1 MASRINTPIHERQ
14 LSGKLGTLS
23 LPKQVLFLAFWPFLE
38 QIMSMAVGT
47 VDLALAGRLEPEH
60 VTLAAV
66 DALGVAGFL
75 NWLMHVVF
83 SAVGTG
89 AAALIARSIGKG
101 RRASARAGL
110 GQAVSLAVLCGLVT
124 GGLMFVFAD
133 ALASLMNLAPMA
145 HRFCV
150 AYLQIVAVA
159 AAPSAVLFVGAA
171 CLRAAGDTRTPFFV
185 MVAVNL
191 TNVVMSILFVYG
203 PAPLGGHQVNGI
215 AFGTVCA
222 WVLGC
227 AIILAV
233 LLGRASVLRLHLRRL
248 TLHRVTL
255 VRIVRVGMPSLFET
269 LGGTW
274 LATFIVLIIVG
285 LLQSRVGGAGLI
297 GSHMIAIRI
306 ESFSFLP
313 GIALGIAA
321 ATLCGQY
328 LGLGDKERAKWAVI
342 YAWLFASIGMG
353 VMGVLFIAVPQWF
366 VLIITDNETI
376 MDAAGPLVQICGL
389 IQFSFAAYMVLSSAL
404 RGAGDTRTTMRLT
417 YASVFLIR
425 VPLAYL
431 LGLGVPGTGFDG
443 FGLTGVWIALC
454 FDLFIRGSLFTARF
468 LHRGWM
474 NVKV

>member
-1 MASRINTPIHERQ
+1 MASQVSIPVSERQ

-23 LPKQVLFLAFWPFLE
+23 LPRQVLFLAFWPFLE
-38 QIMSMAVGT
+38 QVMSLAVGT
-47 VDLALAGRLEPEH
+47 VDLALAGRLEPEN

-89 AAALIARSIGKG
+89 AGALIARSIGKG

-110 GQAVSLAVLCGLVT
+110 GQAVALAAVCGLVT
-124 GGLMFVFAD
+124 GGLMFFLAGT
-133 ALASLMNLAPMA
+133 LASIMNLPEMA

-150 AYLQIVAVA
+150 AYLQIMAVA

-185 MVAVNL
+185 MVVVNI
-191 TNVVMSILFVYG
+191 TNVVLSVLFVYG
-203 PAPLGGHQVNGI
+203 PAPIGGHQVNGI
-215 AFGTVCA
+215 AFGTLGA

-227 AIILAV
+227 TIIIVV
-233 LLGRASVLRLHLRRL
+233 LLSPRAALRLHLRRL

-255 VRIVRVGMPSLFET
+255 TRIVRVGMPSLFET

-285 LLQSRVGGAGLI
+285 MLQDRVGGAGLI
-297 GSHMIAIRI
+297 GAHMIAIRI

-328 LGLGDKERAKWAVI
+328 LGLGDTDRARWAVI
-342 YAWLFASIGMG
+342 YAWLFASIPMG
-353 VMGVLFIAVPQWF
+353 AMGVLFLVLPGWF
-366 VLIITDNETI
+366 IRIITDNPKLISEASI
-376 MDAAGPLVQICGL
+376 LVQVCGL
-389 IQFSFAAYMVLSSAL
+389 IQFSFAAYLVLSMAL

-417 YASVFLIR
+417 YTSVFLIR
-425 VPLAYL
+425 VPLAYVM
-431 LGLGVPGTGFDG
+431 GLGIPGTGFDG
-443 FGLTGVWIALC
+443 LGLPGIWIGLC
-454 FDLFIRGSLFTARF
+454 GDLFVRGSLFTARF
-468 LHRGWM
+468 LHRGWQD
-474 NVKV
+474 VKV